1 MHDGV
6 KCPSP
11 RDYVDTKSWPA
22 YEQDPYSTHW
32 VRLGSCHR
40 ETSLG
45 CDILPAITRLW
56 ANTNIQL
63 LDAMTAPQCSEL
75 RGCANLPQPIQ
86 PWVVVPL
93 PAWLGNTVA
102 SITQHL
108 HHAATKSPRQHCRQH
123 DSGALSLA
131 WLDIYTASWP
141 SYLSS
146 VIAIITQQHRHQ
158 HDLASTSRCGQV
170 ASAAPLLAWLD
181 IYIVPWPSHLGS
193 TVASMTRQHYC
204 HHDSAST
211 SCHDQV
217 ASAALSLACLG
228 GAIVSMTWHR
238 HHTTAWSWTSTMTYV
253 LSGKQTHCQLIL
265 IY

>member
-1 MHDGV
+1 MLRAQGLC
-6 KCPSP
+6 KF
-11 RDYVDTKSWPA
+11 TTA
-22 YEQDPYSTHW
+22 NTT
-32 VRLGSCHR
+32 LSC
-40 ETSLG
+40 S
-45 CDILPAITRLW
+45 AITS
-56 ANTNIQL
+56 
-63 LDAMTAPQCSEL
+63 MT
-75 RGCANLPQPIQ
+75 
-86 PWVVVPL
+86 W
-93 PAWLGNTVA
+93 
-102 SITQHL
+102 QHR
-108 HHAATKSPRQHCRQH
+108 RQHN
-123 DSGALSLA
+123 S
-131 WLDIYTASWP
+131 T
-141 SYLSS
+141 
-146 VIAIITQQHRHQ
+146 
-158 HDLASTSRCGQV
+158 STSRRNQV
-170 ASAAPLLAWLD
+170 ASAALSPAWLRSIVTSMTRHLHCIVAKLPQQCHRHHNSATSSPAWLD